1 MFQSKFVKTTNL
13 RISYNV
19 TVINNFLYS
28 FCLSKWY
35 LSIFFGK
42 ASIICNQYILWVSLR
57 WNSIFKSFQ
66 GFIFPLSLNNWPI
79 NFNFFFF
86 RKKEKCTGVL
96 STLISEWSQKT
107 SGKIRDG
114 RVDFEV
120 KLSINFMKIWK
131 NGNFERMSLLTSTFL
146 WNLKYLPK
154 CVSIKNSGITFQSWE
169 SSSNNLF
176 TQEHYTFYLISY
188 VNIFIPLFS

>member
-1 MFQSKFVKTTNL
+1 MHSL
-13 RISYNV
+13 
-19 TVINNFLYS
+19 
-28 FCLSKWY
+28 CLSKWY

-79 NFNFFFF
+79 NFKFFF
-86 RKKEKCTGVL
+86 RKKEKCTGL
-96 STLISEWSQKT
+96 PSTLIYEWSQKT
-107 SGKIRDG
+107 SGKIMDA

-120 KLSINFMKIWK
+120 KLYIHFIKIWK
-131 NGNFERMSLLTSTFL
+131 NGNFERTSLLISTFL

-154 CVSIKNSGITFQSWE
+154 CVSVKNSGITFQSWE
-169 SSSNNLF
+169 SSSNSLF
-176 TQEHYTFYLISY
+176 TREHYTL
-188 VNIFIPLFS
+188 FILFLKSTFLYHSFHSHCKEYCV

>member
-86 RKKEKCTGVL
+86 QKKRKMHRRTVNLNIWVKPKNLRQDQGWKSWFWSKVIYQFYENMKEWKFWKNV
-96 STLISEWSQKT
+96 IAH
-107 SGKIRDG
+107 
-114 RVDFEV
+114 
-120 KLSINFMKIWK
+120 INIFMKLEI
-131 NGNFERMSLLTSTFL
+131 LT
-146 WNLKYLPK
+146 
-154 CVSIKNSGITFQSWE
+154 
-169 SSSNNLF
+169 
-176 TQEHYTFYLISY
+176 
-188 VNIFIPLFS
+188 